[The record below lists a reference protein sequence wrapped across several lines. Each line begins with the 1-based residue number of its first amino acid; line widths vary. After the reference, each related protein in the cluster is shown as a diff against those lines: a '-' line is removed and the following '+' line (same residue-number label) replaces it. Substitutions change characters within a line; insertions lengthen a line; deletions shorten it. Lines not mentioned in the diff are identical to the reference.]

1 MTIKNYIRE
10 TIDEHENKW
19 KVFFNS
25 EICNAIHDG
34 VINDGVYAFQ
44 IIYSFDAFENNVEE
58 IVTLDHKLCVHEK
71 DLVELQRDMGIM
83 WSYDG
88 GQRYQWSEME
98 TLIFDPSVIRN
109 IKLEKVLNDNN

>member
-1 MTIKNYIRE
+1 MTIKKYIKE

-25 EICNAIHDG
+25 EICNAIHDD
-34 VINDGVYAFQ
+34 VINKGIYAFQ

-58 IVTLDHKLCVHEK
+58 IKPLDHKLCVHEK
-71 DLVELQRDMGIM
+71 DLNQTQKEMGIM

-98 TLIFDPSVIRN
+98 TLVFDSSLIRD
-109 IKLEKVLNDNN
+109 IKLEKVLNEL

>member
-1 MTIKNYIRE
+1 MTIKSYIRA

-19 KVFFNS
+19 RLFFNS

-34 VINDGVYAFQ
+34 VINKGIYAFQ
-44 IIYSFDAFENNVEE
+44 IIYSVVDTFDNSVEE
-58 IVTLDHKLCVHEK
+58 IKPLDHKLCVHEK
-71 DLVELQRDMGIM
+71 DLTELQRDMGIM

-98 TLIFDPSVIRN
+98 TLVFDPSVIRN
-109 IKLEKVLNDNN
+109 IKLEVVLK

>member
-1 MTIKNYIRE
+1 MTIKNYIKE
-10 TIDEHENKW
+10 TIDKHEKE
-19 KVFFNS
+19 FGLYFNRAS
-25 EICNAIHDG
+25 REVIHEAITKG
-34 VINDGVYAFQ
+34 IYAFNV
-44 IIYSFDAFENNVEE
+44 IYKLGNLVYE
-58 IVTLDHKLCVHEK
+58 IKPLDHKLCVHE
-71 DLVELQRDMGIM
+71 DILGSPGRVGNM